1 MTAPTVQET
10 APLLQQHSSTSNRD
24 ACHQADQTTWRIELR
39 FLTSNSIFLVLASLL
54 YYSIAI
60 TSIVLA
66 GRLGSLELGAVS
78 LANVT
83 ANVTGIVIFQ
93 GLATTLDTLCAQAY
107 GSGNLSLVG
116 LNVQR
121 MTFLLWCITI
131 PVAILWLNATTLLK
145 YVIPDEEVA
154 SLAGQYLKVLIFGAP
169 GVALFESV
177 KRYLQVQGHFAAI
190 LVVLAITAT
199 SNFLL
204 TWFLVTVSGIST
216 CGAPSAGA
224 DYLMRAETVFGVHRH
239 PYCSCH
245 NLHPPSG
252 PANRVCHFLH
262 RSRMLA
268 RVQQCSLS
276 KLDAN
281 AEAGPA
287 RSLHD

>member
-10 APLLQQHSSTSNRD
+10 APLLQHHTNNRD
-24 ACHQADQTTWRIELR
+24 AGDQAEQTTWRIELR

-54 YYSIAI
+54 YYSITV

-121 MTFLLWCITI
+121 MTCLLWCITV

-145 YVIPDEEVA
+145 HVIPDEEVA
-154 SLAGQYLKVLIFGAP
+154 SLAGQYLKVLILGAP

-190 LVVLAITAT
+190 LVVLAITAAA
-199 SNFLL
+199 NIPL
-204 TWFLVTVSGIST
+204 TWFLVTVSGISPS
-216 CGAPSAGA
+216 GAPSAGA
-224 DYLMRAETVFGVHRH
+224 DYACRERLWGSSASLLQSPQLTPSFQ
-239 PYCSCH
+239 SC
-245 NLHPPSG
+245 
-252 PANRVCHFLH
+252 
-262 RSRMLA
+262 
-268 RVQQCSLS
+268 
-276 KLDAN
+276 
-281 AEAGPA
+281 
-287 RSLHD
+287 